1 MITSRQNPLVRE
13 IVGLK
18 TRRGRQES
26 GRILIEGL
34 TEIGEAVRAGVL
46 IERVISDPQ
55 RNRIQNMDT
64 TWGDRIELMEVS
76 GGVFEKLSFRE
87 NPDGLIAV
95 ATAPGGDLDR
105 IPLGPN
111 SVYMVLDR
119 IEKPGNLGAIART
132 ARAAGAAG
140 LVVCGG
146 CERFNPNAI
155 RSSRGH
161 LFAIPSAEAS
171 MEEILGWTESK
182 GIGLLVADPG
192 AADDLWTV
200 SIEGPVGFVLGEE
213 HGGVDP
219 GWIGAGARPVRIP
232 MMVAM
237 DSLNVSVS
245 AALLL
250 YEALRRR
257 GLATGAN
264 SSLLTVE
271 DAEPND

>member
-13 IVGLK
+13 VAALK
-18 TRRGRQES
+18 TRRGRRES
-26 GRILIEGL
+26 GQILIEGR
-34 TEIGEAVRAGVL
+34 TEIAEAIRAGIV
-46 IERVISDPQ
+46 IERLIHDQ
-55 RNRIQNMDT
+55 EGFRDEDLDT
-64 TWGDRIELMEVS
+64 FRGGANAIVAVS
-76 GGVFEKLSFRE
+76 TGVFEKLSFRE

-95 ATAPGGDLDR
+95 AVAPGGGIGTLPVSPTASFV
-105 IPLGPN
+105 I
-111 SVYMVLDR
+111 LDR

-140 LVVCGG
+140 MISCGG

-161 LFAIPSAEAS
+161 LFAIPSAEATVR
-171 MEEILGWTESK
+171 ETLDWARERGVHLV
-182 GIGLLVADPG
+182 VADPG
-192 AADDLWTV
+192 AEADLW
-200 SIEGPVGFVLGEE
+200 SLPMAGPLGFVLGEE

-219 GWIGAGARPVRIP
+219 AWTVEGAVPVRIP
-232 MMVAM
+232 MEVAM

-257 GLATGAN
+257 GLALSGN
-264 SSLLTVE
+264 
-271 DAEPND
+271 